1 MRESLGDRVHINV
14 TSYNRQVILTGE
26 VPNAQDKAKAEEI
39 AKGVDNV
46 ASTLNELAI
55 MVNSTLSERSNDLI
69 TAGRIKASLLDAR
82 DLFANAFKVTTERG
96 VVYVMG
102 RVTAREAKRATEVI
116 SGVQGVKK
124 VVRVFEI
131 ISEDELAR
139 LQPPVPPKN

>member
-1 MRESLGDRVHINV
+1 
-14 TSYNRQVILTGE
+14 
-26 VPNAQDKAKAEEI
+26 
-39 AKGVDNV
+39 
-46 ASTLNELAI
+46 
-55 MVNSTLSERSNDLI
+55 
-69 TAGRIKASLLDAR
+69 
-82 DLFANAFKVTTERG
+82 
-96 VVYVMG
+96 MG